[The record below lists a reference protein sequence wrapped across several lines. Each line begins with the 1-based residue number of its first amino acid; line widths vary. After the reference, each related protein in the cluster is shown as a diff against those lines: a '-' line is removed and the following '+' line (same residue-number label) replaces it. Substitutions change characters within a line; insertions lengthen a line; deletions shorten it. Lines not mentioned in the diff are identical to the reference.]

1 MTGVQTCALP
11 ILTLPAGE
19 VAAEDPLL
27 RFVQA
32 MNAEAVALG
41 LANTHFENPHGLTG
55 PTHHASAVDLA
66 QLARQMLGSELL
78 VQVMGT
84 RQRGAVLSG
93 PGGYQRNVL
102 WKNTNE
108 LLGMAGYS
116 GVKTGTTDK
125 AGACLV
131 SVGEREGR
139 RVIVVV
145 LGAAASESRYVDSRN
160 LYRWIWSKSQP
171 DQ

>member
-1 MTGVQTCALP
+1 MSSNSSGPGA
-11 ILTLPAGE
+11 
-19 VAAEDPLL
+19 LL
-27 RFVQA
+27 RLVFYAAAIVMALLHVFVTFRGLSSA
-32 MNAEAVALG
+32 EGMNQ
-41 LANTHFENPHGLTG
+41 
-55 PTHHASAVDLA
+55 A